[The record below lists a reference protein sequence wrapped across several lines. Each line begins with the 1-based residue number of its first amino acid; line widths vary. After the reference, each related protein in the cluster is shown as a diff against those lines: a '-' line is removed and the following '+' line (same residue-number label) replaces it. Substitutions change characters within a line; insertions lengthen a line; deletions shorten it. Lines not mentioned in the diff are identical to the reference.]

1 MEAFD
6 GMSIK
11 CVNCG
16 GVMYADQKSASY
28 QCPYCGSSVPW
39 SEDNYYRPQSVIFR
53 HKPVEVVEGL
63 LKLGNVEIEKTLPTV
78 FQHGLD
84 KNYRL
89 LSVEEKLS
97 LWDST
102 TTAAFAGSFKVR
114 FTCPSCGA
122 EVVGDSTQNIFA
134 CPSCGN
140 KIGVC
145 AALKPGAYKKEYVM
159 GVGAENL
166 PGKAIPFSIT
176 LEAAQS
182 AARELVHTYPEFFS
196 GQDMEQRIA
205 QNMTAVYLP
214 FSLADLSLKVNV
226 KCDKGEF
233 MTYQEIVDW
242 ACPATTLYD
251 VRLLDYLDPWDFGE
265 VTAFD
270 PAFAEGVF
278 RVAAVANNIS
288 VVDVL
293 DYLLAERIPLDIQN
307 TFHLPTV
314 KIINYARDLRKHKS
328 STILLPV
335 YYLDKR
341 QSDEDRGVQVRLAVN
356 GQTGKAAA
364 VSLQIRTDSNS
375 LLSDVAGGIV
385 GRFDK
390 EAYCTVM
397 PQTHQHMSA
406 ESTIRMKPLTIR
418 KVKKPFLH
426 EVLPFDKAVEKHG
439 FAKLL
444 FWK

>member
-1 MEAFD
+1 
-6 GMSIK
+6 
-11 CVNCG
+11 
-16 GVMYADQKSASY
+16 
-28 QCPYCGSSVPW
+28 
-39 SEDNYYRPQSVIFR
+39 
-53 HKPVEVVEGL
+53 
-63 LKLGNVEIEKTLPTV
+63 
-78 FQHGLD
+78 
-84 KNYRL
+84 
-89 LSVEEKLS
+89 
-97 LWDST
+97 
-102 TTAAFAGSFKVR
+102 
-114 FTCPSCGA
+114 
-122 EVVGDSTQNIFA
+122 
-134 CPSCGN
+134 
-140 KIGVC
+140 
-145 AALKPGAYKKEYVM
+145 
-159 GVGAENL
+159 
-166 PGKAIPFSIT
+166 
-176 LEAAQS
+176 
-182 AARELVHTYPEFFS
+182 
-196 GQDMEQRIA
+196 MEQRIA

-293 DYLLAERIPLDIQN
+293 DYLLAERIPLDIQK

-364 VSLQIRTDSNS
+364 VSLQIRTDSDS

-390 EAYCTVM
+390 ETYCTVM